1 MLNMF
6 CKNILGE
13 EILDLADLMADFDKK
28 DGTNY
33 YLLTT
38 EVSFYMNNLWNDET
52 LWWRFLVYPDGSLW
66 F

>member
-38 EVSFYMNNLWNDET
+38 EVSFYMSNL
-52 LWWRFLVYPDGSLW
+52 
-66 F
+66 